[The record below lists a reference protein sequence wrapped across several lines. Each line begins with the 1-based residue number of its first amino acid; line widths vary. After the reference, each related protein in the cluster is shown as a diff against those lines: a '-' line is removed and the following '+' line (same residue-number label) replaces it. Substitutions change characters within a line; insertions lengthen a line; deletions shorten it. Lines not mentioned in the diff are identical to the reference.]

1 MNRRGGRS
9 WSDTRP
15 GGERER
21 EREREGERETGLL
34 RGRNVNTRPQT
45 KQSRRDASNLAP
57 RPRRYT

>member
-1 MNRRGGRS
+1 MDDHGQTHGRV
-9 WSDTRP
+9 
-15 GGERER
+15 GRER
-21 EREREGERETGLL
+21 EREREGERETGPL